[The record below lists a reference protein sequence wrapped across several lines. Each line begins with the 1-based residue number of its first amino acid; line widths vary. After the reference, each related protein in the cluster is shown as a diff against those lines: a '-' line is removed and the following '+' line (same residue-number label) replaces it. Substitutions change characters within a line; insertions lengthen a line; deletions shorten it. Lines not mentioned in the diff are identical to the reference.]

1 VSIRVIRGLS
11 NSIRVYS
18 CSFVVKGKECFG
30 EGAETNTFA
39 TANPFRLRTN
49 PSCVRT
55 CGGRDAHSTI
65 AQGRQYAPQSETRLF
80 AHFPLSFS
88 HRLPEIDTDKL
99 APTPPMNTV
108 QEISEAI
115 CSRPS
120 TANLK
125 QSDLEK
131 EVSK

>member
-1 VSIRVIRGLS
+1 M
-11 NSIRVYS
+11 
-18 CSFVVKGKECFG
+18 
-30 EGAETNTFA
+30 
-39 TANPFRLRTN
+39 ANPFRLRTN